1 MSNQHENVIHAMA
14 DKLLDFFEGSGAVNY
29 IEQTFGCNDDP
40 SKSFVITMQKVEGL
54 TPCQKLADAE
64 QRIEELEQ
72 QLKDAQIKGF
82 KDGWEASGEGY
93 NSEHGANTDEVVN
106 DYINDL
112 NSGE

>member
-54 TPCQKLADAE
+54 TPCQKLAAAE
-64 QRIEELEQ
+64 EQIQKLEDRLRKRCEQ
-72 QLKDAQIKGF
+72 VDTLRNALRDVLGV
-82 KDGWEASGEGY
+82 S
-93 NSEHGANTDEVVN
+93 
-106 DYINDL
+106 
-112 NSGE
+112 

>member
-1 MSNQHENVIHAMA
+1 MQHENVIHVMA

-64 QRIEELEQ
+64 EQIQKLEDRLRERCEQVDELKEVCKFQ
-72 QLKDAQIKGF
+72 SNQLDEISRVVKGDF
-82 KDGWEASGEGY
+82 
-93 NSEHGANTDEVVN
+93 
-106 DYINDL
+106 
-112 NSGE
+112 